1 MRVLLV
7 DDHALIREG
16 LRLLLEDLEQNIELD
31 QAGNCEEALALAAE
45 HAYDLV
51 LLDLKMP
58 GVEGLD
64 ALTIFRER
72 HPEFPVVI
80 LSGEGTPRLVREAIE
95 AGCMGFVSKS
105 SSHQVFEQALK
116 LVLAGGVYL
125 PPDVLRSGGPESGH
139 DHDSRSEAISGLSP
153 RQVQVLRC
161 IIQGKSNKIIARELD
176 VSEHTVKAHLSAVF
190 RALGVHSRTEAVFA
204 AAKSG
209 ISLS

>member
-31 QAGNCEEALALAAE
+31 QAGSCEEALALAAE

-58 GVEGLD
+58 GVKGLD

-80 LSGEGTPRLVREAIE
+80 LSGEGTPGLVREAIE
-95 AGCMGFVSKS
+95 AGCMGFVPKS

-125 PPDVLRSGGPESGH
+125 PPDVLRSGNPESGH
-139 DHDSRSEAISGLSP
+139 DPNSNSEAISGLSP